1 MECVN
6 ALQQGRFE
14 TRPRRY
20 VLPESERHPA
30 VARRPDALMPSFD
43 LYRVL
48 TPANTRL
55 RALLV
60 PPNRPQLRA
69 IHLTSEEPHP
79 LRDDDAGTC
88 ARRGWI

>member
-14 TRPRRY
+14 TRARRY
-20 VLPESERHPA
+20 VLPESERHTA
-30 VARRPDALMPSFD
+30 VARRPGALMPSFD
-43 LYRVL
+43 LYRGL

-60 PPNRPQLRA
+60 PSNRPQLRA

-79 LRDDDAGTC
+79 RWSWC
-88 ARRGWI
+88 